1 MANDFN
7 PQFQRIGDILL
18 HDNIISQEDLN
29 KALAQQKNSNDKLGH
44 ILIKLG
50 MITEE
55 DLINAYSQQMG
66 KEPIG
71 FEDILKANLEVTAL
85 LSEEFAKEKNIIA
98 LNKTAG
104 SIIVVMSD
112 PEDLSTLD
120 AVKKLTQLNP
130 EIRLS
135 ADNNITKALDILYGK
150 IKKSGEVESAIS
162 SISVVRGDEEDGDEV
177 NLLETE
183 EVSAEDAPF
192 VKLVNLI
199 LLEAI
204 KEGST
209 DIHIE
214 PGRDEV
220 NVRIRIDGVLVKIMS
235 PPANSL
241 NGIVARIKI
250 LSKLNIAEHRLPQ
263 DGRMKLK
270 TSERDIDVRVS
281 ILPTVH
287 GEKIVLRLL
296 GSGSKTLTLQNLGF
310 PDKKLQIFRKWI
322 NQPYGMVIISGPT
335 GSGKSTTLYASLMEI
350 MSEQIN
356 ITTVEDP
363 VEYQIPGINQVQMH
377 DDIGLNF
384 TASLRSI
391 LRQDPDVLLIGEI
404 RDAETADIAVKFS
417 LTGHLVFSTVHAN
430 DAPSTITRLLDLG
443 IAPFLLGSSLN
454 LIMAQRL
461 VRTIDEKN
469 KEKYTPTSD
478 ELKSVNLSN
487 KDAQSVDF
495 FKGKPTTDNHQTGYK
510 GRTAIH
516 EILEVNNDMR
526 QLIYD
531 GSSQNEIKKLSIKNG
546 MTSLRDAGIAKI
558 KTGVTTIEEVL
569 RATVEDN

>member
-1 MANDFN
+1 MSNFN
-7 PQFQRIGDILL
+7 PQFQRIGDILV
-18 HDNIISQEDLN
+18 HNKAISQEDLN
-29 KALAQQKNSNDKLGH
+29 KALAEQKISKEKLGH

-50 MITEE
+50 FITEN
-55 DLINAYSQQMG
+55 DLIDAYSQQMG
-66 KEPIG
+66 KKSID
-71 FEDILKANLEVTAL
+71 FEDILKADLEVTAL

-98 LNKTAG
+98 LNKSEN

-120 AVKKLTQLNP
+120 SVKKLTQLNP
-130 EIRLS
+130 EIFIS
-135 ADNNITKALDILYGK
+135 GITSITKALDILYGK

-162 SISVVRGDEEDGDEV
+162 SISIVRGDEEDGEEV
-177 NLLETE
+177 NLETE

-270 TSERDIDVRVS
+270 TSEREIDVRVS

-296 GSGSKTLTLQNLGF
+296 GSGNKTLTLQNLGF
-310 PDKKLQIFRKWI
+310 PDNKLKVFRKWI

-350 MSEQIN
+350 MSEEIN

-377 DDIGLNF
+377 DAIGLNF
-384 TASLRSI
+384 SASLRSI

-404 RDAETADIAVKFS
+404 RDSETADIAVKFS

-461 VRTIDEKN
+461 VRTIDEKA
-469 KEKYTPTSD
+469 KEEYTPTSE
-478 ELKSVNLSN
+478 ELKKVNLSN
-487 KDAQSVDF
+487 KDTKSMKF
-495 FKGKPTTDNHQTGYK
+495 FQGKPTTDNHQTGYK

-531 GSSQNEIKKLSIKNG
+531 GSSENKIKDLAIKNG
-546 MTSLRDAGIAKI
+546 MTSLRNAGVEKI
-558 KTGVTTIEEVL
+558 KTGQTTIEEVL

>member
-1 MANDFN
+1 MSNFN
-7 PQFQRIGDILL
+7 PQFAKIGDILVY
-18 HDNIISQEDLN
+18 NKSISQDQLD
-29 KALAQQKNSNDKLGH
+29 KALSEQKNSNEKLGRL
-44 ILIKLG
+44 LIKLG
-50 MITEE
+50 YITES
-55 DLINAYSQQMG
+55 DLINAYSQQLD
-66 KEPIG
+66 KKPVDYE
-71 FEDILKANLEVTAL
+71 ELLKSNLDITSL
-85 LSEEFAKEKNIIA
+85 LSEEFAKEKKIIA
-98 LNKTAG
+98 LKKSEN
-104 SIIVVMSD
+104 SIVVAMED

-120 AVKKLTQLNP
+120 AVKKLTNLNP
-130 EIRLS
+130 EIFIS
-135 ADNNITKALDILYGK
+135 SKADIEKALDVLYDK

-162 SISVVRGDEEDGDEV
+162 NISIIKGDDEDSDE
-177 NLLETE
+177 LDLGTE
-183 EVSAEDAPF
+183 EVSAEDAPY

-199 LLEAI
+199 LMEAI

-214 PGRDEV
+214 PGREEV

-235 PPANSL
+235 PPSNSL
-241 NGIVARIKI
+241 NGIVARLKI

-263 DGRMKLK
+263 DGRMKIK
-270 TSERDIDVRVS
+270 TADRDIDVRVS

-296 GSGSKTLTLQNLGF
+296 GSGNKTLTLTNLGF
-310 PDKKLQIFRKWI
+310 PDNKLKIFRKWI

-350 MSEQIN
+350 MSEGIN

-384 TASLRSI
+384 SASLRSI

-404 RDAETADIAVKFS
+404 RDRETADIAVKFS

-461 VRTIDEKN
+461 VRTIDETQ
-469 KEKYTPTSD
+469 KEEYKPTSD
-478 ELKSVNLSN
+478 ELNKVNLSS
-487 KDAQSVDF
+487 KDTQGIKF
-495 FKGKPTTDNHQTGYK
+495 YRGKPTTDNHQTGYK

-516 EILEVNNDMR
+516 EILEVNNEMR

-531 GSSQNEIKKLSIKNG
+531 GSSQNEIKDAAVKNG
-546 MTSLRDAGIAKI
+546 MSSLRDAGIDKI
-558 KTGVTTIEEVL
+558 KSGVSTIEEVL

>member
-1 MANDFN
+1 MSNFN
-7 PQFQRIGDILL
+7 PQFQRIGDILV
-18 HDNIISQEDLN
+18 HNKAISQEDLN
-29 KALAQQKNSNDKLGH
+29 KALAEQKISKEKLGH

-50 MITEE
+50 FITEN
-55 DLINAYSQQMG
+55 DLIDAYSQQMG
-66 KEPIG
+66 KKSID
-71 FEDILKANLEVTAL
+71 FEDILKADLEITAL

-98 LNKTAG
+98 LNKSDN

-120 AVKKLTQLNP
+120 SVKKLTQLNP
-130 EIRLS
+130 EIFIS
-135 ADNNITKALDILYGK
+135 GITSITKALDILYGK

-162 SISVVRGDEEDGDEV
+162 SISIVRGDEEDGEEV
-177 NLLETE
+177 NLETE

-270 TSERDIDVRVS
+270 TSEREIDVRVS

-296 GSGSKTLTLQNLGF
+296 GSGNKTLTLQNLGF
-310 PDKKLQIFRKWI
+310 PDNKLKVFRKWI

-350 MSEQIN
+350 MSEEIN

-377 DDIGLNF
+377 DAIGLNF
-384 TASLRSI
+384 SASLRSI

-404 RDAETADIAVKFS
+404 RDSETADIAVKFS

-461 VRTIDEKN
+461 VRTIDEKA
-469 KEKYTPTSD
+469 KEEYTPTSE
-478 ELKSVNLSN
+478 ELKKVNLSN
-487 KDAQSVDF
+487 KDTKSMKF
-495 FKGKPTTDNHQTGYK
+495 FQGKPTTDNHQTGYK

-531 GSSQNEIKKLSIKNG
+531 GSSENKIKDLAIKNG
-546 MTSLRDAGIAKI
+546 MTSLRSAGIEKI
-558 KTGVTTIEEVL
+558 KTGQTTIEEVL